1 MLSAS
6 VSVSAAKSVYEEET
20 PVADVVMHCDEPN
33 VAAGEIVVVNVSLEN
48 ISLESGVIACDL
60 PVFYNKD
67 ILELTLV
74 EVVVPD
80 FWNGNDKS
88 LCNINAGD
96 NYSWLRVIPERPE
109 GSNLQYED
117 FAVKQDKGIMFNLIF
132 TAKKAGNTTVTI
144 KNDEKN
150 KLYMMVVSPDI
161 KNYRPNGASLKVRV
175 SAYENSGWV
184 EETEEPVEE
193 SVDYGNVSEE
203 AGEASGAESAV
214 TPQES
219 QVIHDSASAN
229 VTTPDN
235 GDEVEK
241 DDDNGGSA
249 TKYIIIFAVIGAVA
263 GGAIG
268 AFVGMSKKKAKNNK

>member
-1 MLSAS
+1 MMLSAS
-6 VSVSAAKSVYEEET
+6 VSVAAAKSVYEVET
-20 PVADVVMHCDEPN
+20 PMADVVMHCDEPN
-33 VAAGEIVVVNVSLEN
+33 VAAGEPVVVNVSLEN
-48 ISLESGVIACDL
+48 ISLEPGIIACDL
-60 PVFYNKD
+60 PVFYDKD
-67 ILELTLV
+67 ILELTLI

-80 FWNGNDKS
+80 SWDGNDKS

-96 NYSWLRVIPERPE
+96 NYSWLRVIPERPQ

-117 FAVKQDKGIMFNLIF
+117 FAVKQDKGIMFNLVF

-193 SVDYGNVSEE
+193 SVYYESEDV
-203 AGEASGAESAV
+203 GEASGVESTV
-214 TPQES
+214 PPQES
-219 QVIHDSASAN
+219 QIVNDSTIAN
-229 VTTPDN
+229 DPAPDN
-235 GDEVEK
+235 TTADAN
-241 DDDNGGSA
+241 DDDNGGA
-249 TKYIIIFAVIGAVA
+249 AKYIIIFAVIGGVA

-268 AFVGMSKKKAKNNK
+268 AFVGKSKKKEKNDK

>member
-1 MLSAS
+1 M
-6 VSVSAAKSVYEEET
+6 
-20 PVADVVMHCDEPN
+20 ADVVMHCDEPN

-80 FWNGNDKS
+80 FWDGNDKY

-193 SVDYGNVSEE
+193 ESVYYESVSEE

-268 AFVGMSKKKAKNNK
+268 AFVGISKKKAKNNK

>member
-1 MLSAS
+1 MAN
-6 VSVSAAKSVYEEET
+6 
-20 PVADVVMHCDEPN
+20 VVMHCDEPN
-33 VAAGEIVVVNVSLEN
+33 VAAGELVVVNVSLEN
-48 ISLESGVIACDL
+48 ISLEPGIIACDL
-60 PVFYNKD
+60 PVFYDKD
-67 ILELTLV
+67 ILELTLI

-80 FWNGNDKS
+80 SWDGNDKS

-96 NYSWLRVIPERPE
+96 NYSWLRVIPERPQ

-117 FAVKQDKGIMFNLIF
+117 FAVKQDKGIMFNLVF

-193 SVDYGNVSEE
+193 SVYYESESE
-203 AGEASGAESAV
+203 DVGEASGVESTV
-214 TPQES
+214 PPQES
-219 QVIHDSASAN
+219 QIVNDSAIAN
-229 VTTPDN
+229 DPAPDN
-235 GDEVEK
+235 TTADAN
-241 DDDNGGSA
+241 DDDNGGA
-249 TKYIIIFAVIGAVA
+249 AKYIIIFAVIGAVA

-268 AFVGMSKKKAKNNK
+268 AFVGKSKKKEKNDK